1 MMREAAAY
9 FIGEHDFTAFCSAGS
24 QVADKVRTIYL
35 LDVIQDGREI
45 VLRVKGNGFLYNMV
59 RIIAGT
65 LIKAGTGDI
74 RPQDIP
80 GIIESRDRQLAGPTA
95 PARGLTLVE
104 IDYGNSLPAL

>member
-45 VLRVKGNGFLYNMV
+45 VLRVKGNG
-59 RIIAGT
+59 
-65 LIKAGTGDI
+65 
-74 RPQDIP
+74 
-80 GIIESRDRQLAGPTA
+80 
-95 PARGLTLVE
+95 RGRMQ
-104 IDYGNSLPAL
+104 

>member
-45 VLRVKGNGFLYNMV
+45 VLRVKGNGFL
-59 RIIAGT
+59 
-65 LIKAGTGDI
+65 
-74 RPQDIP
+74 
-80 GIIESRDRQLAGPTA
+80 
-95 PARGLTLVE
+95 
-104 IDYGNSLPAL
+104 